1 MRTLYIDCSSGMSG
15 DMMLGAF
22 VDMGMPISYVEEQL
36 GRLGIKNEFS
46 LSLRKKEY
54 QGKQG
59 ADVDVKLK
67 DSAVM
72 NIHPYSV
79 KARNYADIQ
88 DMMQESGLSS
98 RIQSLS
104 NKIFAVKAKAEAT
117 VHNVPPERVQFH
129 EIGAIDSIVDV
140 VGAAIGLDYF
150 DIGEI
155 VSTEVPTGYG
165 TVRCACGELPVPAPA
180 VKQILS
186 DTKLP
191 HYRSDVKQELLT
203 PTGAA
208 ILAGVVDKFG
218 LPEKC
223 SNVLMQGVGF
233 GKRKTGLPPL
243 KLTLCGDEK

>member
-1 MRTLYIDCSSGMSG
+1 MRTLYIDCSSGMCG

-22 VDMGMPISYVEEQL
+22 VDMGMPISYVQEQL
-36 GRLGIKNEFS
+36 AQLGIENEVS
-46 LSLRKKEY
+46 LSSRKKER
-54 QGKQG
+54 QGRYG
-59 ADVDVKLK
+59 TDVDVKLK
-67 DSAVM
+67 DSTVM
-72 NIHPYSV
+72 HIHPYSI

-88 DMMQESGLSS
+88 EMMRGSGLSS

-104 NKIFAVKAKAEAT
+104 SKIFAVKASAEAK

-140 VGAAIGLDYF
+140 VGAAICLDYF

-186 DTKLP
+186 DTNLP

-223 SNVLMQGVGF
+223 NNILMQGEGF

-243 KLTLCGDEK
+243 KLTLCDDEK